1 MSVVDFAHAIGAKV
15 LLLEINRPAI
25 VTACMVE
32 ADGKQYR
39 VVYWN
44 DGQRKCEWV
53 HDFEIED
60 KRE

>member
-1 MSVVDFAHAIGAKV
+1 
-15 LLLEINRPAI
+15 
-25 VTACMVE
+25 MVE